1 MAAPGI
7 KRVWRTQSGY
17 CGHGLVAFALLW
29 VRAFVFLC
37 MVPRMAFRTLDDLF
51 ASPGLRALV
60 RVDFNLPMEKGEI
73 ADFTRLDA
81 ALPTIR
87 DLAAKGAR
95 VILLAHF
102 DRPEGRPVPEMSLAP
117 IAPALAARL
126 GAPVA
131 FAPDCIG
138 PMAAAAV
145 EHVPPGGVL
154 LLENVR
160 FHSREEANAPD
171 FIAALARL
179 GDVYVNDAFSAAHR
193 AHASTEGLARALP
206 AFAGRA
212 MQQELVH
219 LNAALGHPQRPVLAI
234 VGGAKVS
241 TKLDVLRNLVGKVD
255 MLAIGGGMANTFL
268 FAQGFSVGKSLC
280 ERDQIAIVQDILAA
294 AAQKGCKILLPQD
307 VVAAAA
313 FAPNAPHRI
322 CAPDQ
327 IGAEDMVLDAGPAS
341 VAALALA
348 MDGAK
353 TLIWN
358 GPLGAFE
365 TPPFDAATM
374 EAARAAAMRCKA
386 GRLICVGGGGDT
398 VSALHQANV
407 AQDFT
412 FLSTAGGAF
421 LEWMGGKTLPG
432 IAALEIASA

>member
-1 MAAPGI
+1 M
-7 KRVWRTQSGY
+7 
-17 CGHGLVAFALLW
+17 VAG
-29 VRAFVFLC
+29 
-37 MVPRMAFRTLDDLF
+37 MAFRTLDDLI

-60 RVDFNLPMEKGEI
+60 RVDFNLPMENGKI

-95 VILLAHF
+95 VVLLAHF
-102 DRPEGRPVPEMSLAP
+102 DRPNGQPVPSMSLAA

-138 PMAAAAV
+138 PIAAAAI
-145 EHVPPGGVL
+145 ENLAPGGVL

-160 FHSREEANAPD
+160 FHAGEEANAPD

-179 GDVYVNDAFSAAHR
+179 GDLFVNDAFSAAHR

-206 AFAGRA
+206 AYAGRA
-212 MQQELVH
+212 MQQELEH
-219 LNAALGHPQRPVLAI
+219 LNAALGDPQRPVLAI

-255 MLAIGGGMANTFL
+255 ILAIGGGMANTFL
-268 FAQGFSVGKSLC
+268 FAQGFPVGKSLC
-280 ERDQIAIVQDILAA
+280 ERDQIAIVQGILTA
-294 AAQKGCKILLPQD
+294 AAQRGCKILLPQD
-307 VVAAAA
+307 VVAAIA
-313 FAPNAPHRI
+313 FAPHAPHRI
-322 CAPDQ
+322 CAPADVAQ
-327 IGAEDMVLDAGPAS
+327 EEMILDAGPAS

-348 MDGAK
+348 MAGAK

-374 EAARAAAMRCKA
+374 QAAREAARLCAA

-398 VSALHQANV
+398 VSALHQAKV

-412 FLSTAGGAF
+412 FISTAGGAF
-421 LEWMGGKTLPG
+421 LEWMGGKILPG
-432 IAALEIASA
+432 IAALEIAPA